1 MERWLCAAGDGF
13 VAYSDTGRAWVALGE
28 PVAPP
33 DRIAAVAEEF
43 IAAAAEAGRR
53 VRFFALEDP
62 AAVPGLRSVAIGE
75 QPMWRPAEWPTTVAG
90 ARSLREQLRRAR
102 AKGVA
107 VRELVPSD
115 LDAAQRRRLEE
126 LAGRWQRS
134 RSMAPMRFAVTVDL
148 FGHAGERRY
157 FVAERGEAT
166 VGALVAVPIH
176 ARDGWL
182 LEDLLRDPAAPNGTT
197 ELLFDAAMRSLAAA
211 GAEILSM
218 GMAPLSGSVPWPLRV
233 ARATTRWLFDFDGL
247 RRFKAKLR
255 PARWEPVHAAFPTR
269 ERGVGAIADVLR
281 SFAGGSLARFAAA
294 TAIHR
299 ARAVVFLLAAL
310 LIPWTALLATGGA
323 GRLFP
328 SPEIQ
333 AAWIAYDAALFAGLI
348 ALARRWRRR
357 LAVALAAAALI
368 DFGLGLAQLL
378 AWTATRASGADWL
391 AVAAALA
398 APLGAAAFLLVA
410 ARKRPI

>member
-28 PVAPP
+28 PIAPP
-33 DRIAAVAEEF
+33 ERIAAVAEEF

-53 VRFFALEDP
+53 VRFFALESP
-62 AAVPGLRSVAIGE
+62 AAPGLRAVAIGE
-75 QPMWRPAEWPTTVAG
+75 QPMWRPADWATTVAG

-107 VRELVPSD
+107 VRELVPRD
-115 LDAAQRRRLEE
+115 LDAERRRRLEE
-126 LAGRWQRS
+126 LARRWKQS

-157 FVAERGEAT
+157 FVAERGEVI
-166 VGALVAVPIH
+166 VGALVAVPIY

-197 ELLFDAAMRSLAAA
+197 ELLFDAAMRSLEAA
-211 GAEILSM
+211 GAEVLSM
-218 GMAPLSGSVPWPLRV
+218 GMAPLSGQVPWPLRA
-233 ARATTRWLFDFDGL
+233 ARSTTRWLFDFDGL

-255 PARWEPVHAAFPTR
+255 PMRWEPVHAAFPDR

-348 ALARRWRRR
+348 ALARRWRRH
-357 LAVALAAAALI
+357 LALALAAAALI
-368 DFGLGLAQLL
+368 DFGLGLAQLVV
-378 AWTATRASGADWL
+378 WTATRASGADWL